1 MEHICCTSNADINKT
16 NYISEIKEQRTKIKK
31 NFNDMDL
38 ENATAKNEIESA
50 VNAIIQECNLLISK
64 LESI

>member
-1 MEHICCTSNADINKT
+1 MEHISCTSNADINKR
-16 NYISEIKEQRTKIKK
+16 NYISEIKEQRAKIKK

-38 ENATAKNEIESA
+38 ENATAKNEIENE
-50 VNAIIQECNLLISK
+50 VNEMIRECNLLISK